1 MTDPV
6 QPGSGTKAPAAPGAE
21 VDTER
26 TADER
31 ENRNTDQPDQSAEA
45 PRAES
50 DETGAEQDQN
60 GESSAQA
67 PEATST
73 EPDENGESS
82 DQAPEATSPELE
94 HLKETIG
101 EARHAADAALAPQRE

>member
-1 MTDPV
+1 MTATDPA

-26 TADER
+26 TADELQDHD
-31 ENRNTDQPDQSAEA
+31 TDEPAQTAEA
-45 PRAES
+45 S
-50 DETGAEQDQN
+50 GAE
-60 GESSAQA
+60 
-67 PEATST
+67 PEATSA
-73 EPDENGESS
+73 EQDDNAESS
-82 DQAPEATSPELE
+82 EQAPEATSPELE